1 MHNPIISCKNPLY
14 HAESHYIIQ
23 MHINYIMQYYII
35 SKQSTI
41 SFRNPLHHEFI
52 HYIINKHTTS
62 CKNYIKS
69 EQSTISFRHSL
80 LYHAKTHYII
90 QHSLS
95 CRNYMHLF
103 KARARY
109 TTQPS
114 FSHMLKIKSSTI
126 LHIISLYISVN
137 KIHYVVY
144 KFTISI

>member
-1 MHNPIISCKNPLY
+1 MQKVTIPFRCILIISCRN
-14 HAESHYIIQ
+14 
-23 MHINYIMQYYII
+23 YII

-80 LYHAKTHYII
+80 YHAKTHYII

-95 CRNYMHLF
+95 CRNYIFLKHVSL
-103 KARARY
+103 Y
-109 TTQPS
+109 TTQLS
-114 FSHMLKIKSSTI
+114 FSCMLKIKSSTI
-126 LHIISLYISVN
+126 FAYN
-137 KIHYVVY
+137 
-144 KFTISI
+144 FTIYFC